1 MFSKSG
7 QGMSDMVSRPRSAG
21 LWRLVRLG
29 LVAVLVIAL
38 VPYLLV
44 PLYLVAD
51 PVSIPMLARYATGKR
66 VERTNVPL
74 DRVAR
79 VLPLTVIAA
88 EDARFCAHAG
98 VDWQSLRE
106 IVSEA
111 EDLEDLRG
119 GSGITQQTVKNLFL
133 WPGRSYVRKA
143 LEVPLSLWADLIL
156 PKRRIM
162 EIYLNI
168 AEWGPDGEFGAE
180 AGARRAFGKPARELT
195 GREAALMA
203 AVLPNP
209 VRRNV
214 RRPGPGVN
222 RLAGIYQARAAS
234 SGALDACLRRASRL

>member
-1 MFSKSG
+1 
-7 QGMSDMVSRPRSAG
+7 MSDNMVSRPRSAG
-21 LWRLVRLG
+21 LRRLVRLV

-66 VERTNVPL
+66 VERTNVTL
-74 DRVAR
+74 EGVAR

-180 AGARRAFGKPARELT
+180 AGARRAFGKPARDLT

-203 AVLPNP
+203 AILPNP
-209 VRRNV
+209 VRRNAGK
-214 RRPGPGVN
+214 PGPGVR

-234 SGALDACLRRASRL
+234 SGALDACLRRAGGHRPRHSP

>member
-1 MFSKSG
+1 
-7 QGMSDMVSRPRSAG
+7 
-21 LWRLVRLG
+21 
-29 LVAVLVIAL
+29 
-38 VPYLLV
+38 
-44 PLYLVAD
+44 
-51 PVSIPMLARYATGKR
+51 
-66 VERTNVPL
+66 VPL

-111 EDLEDLRG
+111 EDLDDLRG

-162 EIYLNI
+162 EIYLNV

-195 GREAALMA
+195 GREAALLA
-203 AVLPNP
+203 AILPNP
-209 VRRNV
+209 GRRNAGK
-214 RRPGPGVN
+214 PGPGVR

-234 SGALDACLRRASRL
+234 YGALDACLRRARGH